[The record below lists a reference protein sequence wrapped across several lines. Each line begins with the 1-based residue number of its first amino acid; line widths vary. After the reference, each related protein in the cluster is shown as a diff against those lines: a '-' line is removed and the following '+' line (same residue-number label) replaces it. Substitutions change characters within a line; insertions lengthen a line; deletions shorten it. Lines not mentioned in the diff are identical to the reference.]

1 MVTYDWML
9 TDIRHLIKTDI
20 DANIWQIYLPHQF
33 QTAARSFCHFY
44 SSVFCSLTQLL
55 ALIQPQQKLQ
65 YLTFLETSAQI
76 AGCHHDKISCDRLA
90 GSTAGLKTLR
100 LV

>member
-1 MVTYDWML
+1 M
-9 TDIRHLIKTDI
+9 
-20 DANIWQIYLPHQF
+20 QIFGRYIYPTNFRQLHAPF
-33 QTAARSFCHFY
+33 VIFIA
-44 SSVFCSLTQLL
+44 VFCSLTQLL